1 MVIDFRNINI
11 NFGSTGGGGSS
22 TGGVQNYQIV
32 KSLDEVKEPKE
43 GTVAFVQT
51 KTENVK
57 FYGWVFDNSNFAPPE
72 NFVAHIKY
80 NGITFVDIYY
90 SKESNSYAWIWN
102 SDYEGWQKTT
112 QEGHTMWYKIDKTAK
127 TFTLVFPN
135 LEGYSYEK
143 LEESVVVSDLTVEI
157 PFTTQHNIHHRTLDN
172 EWIPDYYYL
181 DDMTQ
186 AERKVLFEKL
196 MKIKGYV
203 PDEQDPN
210 VEFANFLKEHPIFKN
225 IYPEGDEAKA
235 CPQEFQPFIFSDND
249 IQFFSLLAIRDKDSL
264 YLKKF
269 NLNSAGEITW
279 SNAVEVLHVS
289 GCVLRGNAATGSIE
303 VFGGNVSIYD
313 AVRMKFQQLGGTAE
327 SAAASISIML
337 NAPSENPPEGMPANF
352 RTEGIVDMLRFED
365 DADLYYFSAQFLW
378 YDNTIYRGIWTLTYP
393 DNITL
398 VSLAKV

>member
-57 FYGWVFDNSNFAPPE
+57 FYGWVFDNSNFVSSE

-80 NGITFVDIYY
+80 NGNMFVEIYY
-90 SKESNSYAWIWN
+90 LKESNSYAWIWN

-127 TFTLVFPN
+127 TFTLAFAN

-143 LEESVVVSDLTVEI
+143 VEESVVVSDLTVEI
-157 PFTTQHNIHHRTLDN
+157 PITTRYNIHHRTLDN
-172 EWIPDYYYL
+172 EWTPDYYYL

-186 AERKVLFEKL
+186 AERKVLYDKIYKL
-196 MKIKGYV
+196 R
-203 PDEQDPN
+203 
-210 VEFANFLKEHPIFKN
+210 KETKNLGENIELRRFCKLHPIVRN
-225 IYPEGDEAKA
+225 IPLDYYGSFNGT
-235 CPQEFQPFIFSDND
+235 PQEFEIAEVNEVRVVLTSVNGGNWGYAY
-249 IQFFSLLAIRDKDSL
+249 S
-264 YLKKF
+264 YVC
-269 NLNSAGEITW
+269 NLNSD
-279 SNAVEVLHVS
+279 
-289 GCVLRGNAATGSIE
+289 GSISD
-303 VFGGNVSIYD
+303 VKNLKVRGTMLSYLDFS
-313 AVRMKFQQLGGTAE
+313 AVDGRHLSEGEDG
-327 SAAASISIML
+327 L
-337 NAPSENPPEGMPANF
+337 NAIKQTIIHQYDRQPAQIILTLRLDGEDSTNRPEGMPENFSTTGNLDMMKNDEAN
-352 RTEGIVDMLRFED
+352 GKI
-365 DADLYYFSAQFLW
+365 YFSAQFIW
-378 YDNTIYRGIWTLTYP
+378 YDNTIYRGIWTVDGNNTV
-393 DNITL
+393 TK